1 MINTAAALVD
11 AARAAASNG
20 DYVSRDAI
28 YAALDDGDDPLAK
41 QLLDEHLHEF
51 PNDTWMLA
59 ERARIAESPEAALVD
74 LNRALEIEPDY
85 APTLAK
91 RALVLLELG
100 RASEAEKD
108 HEQADRLSAEDPPDS
123 WTRRLLEHFR
133 YNREDAELEP
143 IRRALEARE
152 SELATRMLD
161 EHLCKYP
168 DNWIAFAWRAHL
180 SESPEDALRDLNTAL
195 EKAPDDAWCLVSRG
209 VTLFTLGRDTDAERD
224 FNKAIALEPELAI
237 GRTSRAYFLLESGR
251 IQEALSDIKQALRIE
266 PDDGYTFSL
275 LAHAAYL
282 MGHFDKVL
290 EHAARARANDYEA
303 SALTLDE
310 ADSLVRLGRAQ
321 EALALLEPLTEEDD
335 PYVSLLCG
343 IALTELKRPQEALA
357 HLDDLDDP
365 STEHI
370 RQLHRADCLLQLDRR
385 DDVPNLLKQALDAAQ
400 DGHDSGIENGTYD
413 LAWCHAFRALL
424 SEQYG
429 LGLDAAADRQRALA
443 LLREAV
449 AIDPHN
455 LLYAMPERAFA
466 PMRNELQAIAA
477 TLGDDPA

>member
-1 MINTAAALVD
+1 MIHTAEGLVAAARD
-11 AARAAASNG
+11 AAING
-20 DYVSRDAI
+20 DYPRAIWLCEQALERDPQNLTAREFLPEWREHVSRDAI
-28 YAALDDGDDPLAK
+28 YAAIDDGDNTLAK
-41 QLLDEHLHEF
+41 QLLDEHFKVYPADHF
-51 PNDTWMLA
+51 MLGLRALRA
-59 ERARIAESPEAALVD
+59 ETPEAALAD
-74 LNRALEIEPDY
+74 LDRALAI
-85 APTLAK
+85 
-91 RALVLLELG
+91 
-100 RASEAEKD
+100 
-108 HEQADRLSAEDPPDS
+108 Q
-123 WTRRLLEHFR
+123 
-133 YNREDAELEP
+133 
-143 IRRALEARE
+143 
-152 SELATRMLD
+152 
-161 EHLCKYP
+161 
-168 DNWIAFAWRAHL
+168 
-180 SESPEDALRDLNTAL
+180 
-195 EKAPDDAWCLVSRG
+195 PDDAGNLISRG
-209 VTLFTLGRDTDAERD
+209 LALLILGREDDAERD
-224 FNKAIALEPELAI
+224 YNRAIELEPDRADAW
-237 GRTSRAYFLLESGR
+237 TSRASFLLECRR

-275 LAHAAYL
+275 LAHAASL

-321 EALALLEPLTEEDD
+321 EALSLLEPLTEEDV

-429 LGLDAAADRQRALA
+429 LGLDAAADRQRAHD

-449 AIDPHN
+449 ATDPHN
-455 LLYAMPERAFA
+455 LRYAMAERAFA
-466 PMRNELQAIAA
+466 PMRNELQAMAA
-477 TLGDDPA
+477 TLGDYPA